1 MTKAA
6 ASIAPKKKKN
16 SKPSSI
22 IDAIENVVRVS
33 KNSSMSEESLK
44 NAEADINLL
53 VDFFHVTATQAVLL
67 CVIME
72 LGPNDVG
79 YDAIFRFLSISKIRM
94 WSYAKDIEVLVK
106 NRLVHVDK
114 GFRNHNC
121 YELSPALINCVQN
134 NTSFELPK
142 LTGLDA
148 EKFFDLIGVWFDDLK
163 NKFISTKQM
172 QDELNILFDNNS
184 GLTFV
189 KKIRE
194 FSLDDDDML
203 LLTFF
208 CHKVVNEGSNDVG
221 ICNINDLYSYRP
233 DYFRAKKLLRNGQN
247 ALHSL
252 QLIEFQCEDGVADTD
267 WFRLTETALTEL
279 LPEFSLIE
287 STETVTG
294 VLEYEKLVEKK
305 LFFSD
310 SVGRQIADLEGLLE
324 PDNFKKVRDRMAER
338 GLRNGFAVLFYGGP
352 GTGKTEAVY
361 QLARKTGRNIIMVD
375 IPSIRSKWVGDSEK
389 NIKAVF
395 SRYRYLAQ
403 KSKVAPILLFNEADA
418 IFGTRKN
425 KADKSVDKMENT
437 MQNIILQEMETLDGI
452 LIATTNLQQNLDT
465 AFERR
470 FLYKIKF
477 YKPTEKARAS
487 IWHVMIPELSEADV
501 RTLAHRY
508 EFSGGQIENIARHYN
523 IDRVL
528 HEDCGLDMLIKHCDN
543 ECLEKKADR
552 PRIGF

>member
-163 NKFISTKQM
+163 N
-172 QDELNILFDNNS
+172 
-184 GLTFV
+184 
-189 KKIRE
+189 
-194 FSLDDDDML
+194 
-203 LLTFF
+203 
-208 CHKVVNEGSNDVG
+208 
-221 ICNINDLYSYRP
+221 
-233 DYFRAKKLLRNGQN
+233 
-247 ALHSL
+247 
-252 QLIEFQCEDGVADTD
+252 
-267 WFRLTETALTEL
+267 
-279 LPEFSLIE
+279 
-287 STETVTG
+287 
-294 VLEYEKLVEKK
+294 
-305 LFFSD
+305 
-310 SVGRQIADLEGLLE
+310 
-324 PDNFKKVRDRMAER
+324 
-338 GLRNGFAVLFYGGP
+338 
-352 GTGKTEAVY
+352 
-361 QLARKTGRNIIMVD
+361 
-375 IPSIRSKWVGDSEK
+375 
-389 NIKAVF
+389 
-395 SRYRYLAQ
+395 
-403 KSKVAPILLFNEADA
+403 
-418 IFGTRKN
+418 
-425 KADKSVDKMENT
+425 
-437 MQNIILQEMETLDGI
+437 
-452 LIATTNLQQNLDT
+452 
-465 AFERR
+465 
-470 FLYKIKF
+470 
-477 YKPTEKARAS
+477 
-487 IWHVMIPELSEADV
+487 
-501 RTLAHRY
+501 
-508 EFSGGQIENIARHYN
+508 
-523 IDRVL
+523 
-528 HEDCGLDMLIKHCDN
+528 
-543 ECLEKKADR
+543 
-552 PRIGF
+552 